1 MYRVFFCL
9 TLLKYSDMK
18 IAFHG
23 AAKEVTGSKHL
34 ITTNDGKKIL
44 LDCGMFQGKGKETD
58 EMNRNLGFNPGE
70 IDYLILSH
78 AHIDHSGLIPYIV
91 KNGFEGMIICT
102 HATRDLCAIMLQDSG
117 RIQEHDTKTYNK
129 KLLKQGLPPVEPIYT
144 ADDALKSMQQFV
156 SISYGQ
162 KFRVTDNVTLTF
174 TDTGHILGSAAVN
187 LKVKED
193 DRVIN
198 FCFTGDIGRQTN
210 SILKNP
216 QPFPQADV
224 IVAESTYGNR
234 LHEIRR
240 EAQDKLLKVV
250 INTCIQKKGKL
261 IIPSF
266 SVGRTQEIVYAL
278 NQLEIAGRLPKVKTF
293 VDSPLSVNATNIYR
307 MHPECF
313 NKEILQVMENDPD
326 PFGFNN
332 LFYIQNIEDS
342 KRLNDSKEPCII
354 ISSSGMM
361 EAGRVKHH
369 LANNISNPNNTIL
382 VVGYCEPST
391 LGARIKQGDK
401 KISIFGNPYDVK
413 ANVEVLES
421 FSAHGDYAEMIVFMS
436 CQDKKQ
442 IKKMFLVHGEEQVI
456 NDYKKILEEN
466 RFSNIVIAEKAVQY
480 EI

>member
-1 MYRVFFCL
+1 
-9 TLLKYSDMK
+9 MK
-18 IAFHG
+18 IAFYG

-44 LDCGMFQGKGKETD
+44 LDCGMFQGKGDQTD
-58 EMNRNLGFNPGE
+58 KMNRNLGFEPKD

-91 KNGFEGMIICT
+91 KNGFDGMIICT

-129 KLLKQGLPPVEPIYT
+129 KLQKRGLPPVEPIYT
-144 ADDALKSMQQFV
+144 AEDALKSMQHFV
-156 SISYGQ
+156 SIAYEQ
-162 KFRVTDNVTLTF
+162 KFRVTDTVTLSF

-187 LKVKED
+187 LKIKEGEKI
-193 DRVIN
+193 IN

-210 SILKNP
+210 SILRTP
-216 QPFPQADV
+216 QPFPQADI
-224 IVAESTYGNR
+224 IVTESTYGNR
-234 LHEIRR
+234 LHEIRK
-240 EAQDKLLKVV
+240 EASNKLLKVV
-250 INTCIQKKGKL
+250 LDTCVRKKGKL

-266 SVGRTQEIVYAL
+266 SVGRTQEVVYAL
-278 NQLEIAGRLPKVKTF
+278 NQLENEGRMPKIKTF

-313 NKEILQVMENDPD
+313 NEDILHSMEKDPD

-332 LFYIQNIEDS
+332 LIYIQAIEDS
-342 KRLNDSKEPCII
+342 KKLNDLKEPCII

-369 LANNISNPNNTIL
+369 LANSISNEKNTVLI
-382 VVGYCEPST
+382 VGYCEPST
-391 LGARIKQGDK
+391 LGAKIKRGDK
-401 KISIFGNPYDVK
+401 QVSIHGNIYEVK
-413 ANVEVLES
+413 ADIVSLEE
-421 FSAHGDYAEMIVFMS
+421 FSAHGDYAEMIVYLS
-436 CQDKKQ
+436 CQDKNQ
-442 IKKMFLVHGEEQVI
+442 IQKMILVHGEEQVM

-466 RFSNIVIAEKAVQY
+466 RFRNIQLAEKGIEY
-480 EI
+480 EL

>member
-1 MYRVFFCL
+1 
-9 TLLKYSDMK
+9 MK
-18 IAFHG
+18 IAFYG

-44 LDCGMFQGKGKETD
+44 LDCGMFQGKGEETD
-58 EMNRNLGFNPGE
+58 KANRNFGFDPKE

-78 AHIDHSGLIPYIV
+78 AHIDHSGLIPYFV

-117 RIQEHDTKTYNK
+117 RIQESDTRTNNK
-129 KLLKQGLPPVEPIYT
+129 KLAKKGLPPQEPIYT
-144 ADDALKSMQQFV
+144 AADALKSLQQFV
-156 SISYGQ
+156 SITYEQ

-174 TDTGHILGSAAVN
+174 TDSGHILGSAAIN
-187 LKVKED
+187 LKIKED
-193 DRVIN
+193 GKVIN
-198 FCFTGDIGRQTN
+198 FCYTADIGRQTN
-210 SILKNP
+210 SILRNP

-234 LHEIRR
+234 LHEIKK
-240 EAQDKLLKVV
+240 EAQNKLQKIVV
-250 INTCIQKKGKL
+250 NTCVHKRGKL
-261 IIPSF
+261 IIPAF
-266 SVGRTQEIVYAL
+266 SVGRTQEVVYAL
-278 NQLEIAGRLPKVKTF
+278 NQLENEGRLPKVKIY

-313 NKEILQVMENDPD
+313 NAEILQTMEKDPD

-332 LFYIQNIEDS
+332 LIYIQAVEDS
-342 KRLNDSKEPCII
+342 KKLNEIKEPCII

-361 EAGRVKHH
+361 EAGRIKHH

-391 LGARIKQGDK
+391 LGARIKRGDK
-401 KISIFGNPYDVK
+401 EVSIHGTKYEVK
-413 ANVEVLES
+413 ADVQTLEE
-421 FSAHGDYAEMIVFMS
+421 FSAHGDYAEMIVYLS

-442 IKKMFLVHGEEQVI
+442 IKKMFLIHGEEQVI
-456 NDYKKILEEN
+456 VDYKKILEEN
-466 RFSNIVIAEKAVQY
+466 RFENIQIAEKAIDY

>member
-1 MYRVFFCL
+1 
-9 TLLKYSDMK
+9 MK

-34 ITTNDGKKIL
+34 ITTNDGRKIL
-44 LDCGMFQGKGKETD
+44 LDCGMFQGKGEETD
-58 EMNRNLGFNPGE
+58 KMNRNFGFNPKE

-78 AHIDHSGLIPYIV
+78 AHIDHSGLIPFIV

-129 KLLKQGLPPVEPIYT
+129 KLQKKGLPPVEPIYT
-144 ADDALKSMQQFV
+144 ADDAQKSLQHFV
-156 SISYGQ
+156 SIGYEQ
-162 KFRVTDNVTLTF
+162 KFRVTDNVTLSF
-174 TDTGHILGSAAVN
+174 TDSGHILGSAAVN
-187 LKVKED
+187 LKIKEGD
-193 DRVIN
+193 KIIN

-210 SILKNP
+210 SIIRNP

-234 LHEIRR
+234 LHEIRK

-278 NQLEIAGRLPKVKTF
+278 NQLELAGRLPKVKTF

-313 NKEILQVMENDPD
+313 NKEILQVMEKDPD

-332 LFYIQNIEDS
+332 LYYIQSVDDS
-342 KRLNDSKEPCII
+342 KRLNESKEPCII

-369 LANNISNPNNTIL
+369 LANSISDPKNTIL

-391 LGARIKQGDK
+391 LGARIKRGDK
-401 KISIFGNPYDVK
+401 KVSIFGNPYDVK
-413 ANVEVLES
+413 ADVEVLES
-421 FSAHGDYAEMIVFMS
+421 FSAHGDYAEMIVYLS

-442 IKKMFLVHGEEQVI
+442 IKKIFLVHGDEQVI
-456 NDYKKILEEN
+456 QDYKKILEEN
-466 RFSNIVIAEKAVQY
+466 RFENIQIAEKGIEY
-480 EI
+480 EIN

>member
-1 MYRVFFCL
+1 
-9 TLLKYSDMK
+9 MK
-18 IAFHG
+18 IAFYG

-44 LDCGMFQGKGKETD
+44 LDCGMFQGKGEETD
-58 EMNRNLGFNPGE
+58 KANRNFGFDPKE

-78 AHIDHSGLIPYIV
+78 AHIDHSGLIPYFV

-117 RIQEHDTKTYNK
+117 RIQESDTRTNNK
-129 KLLKQGLPPVEPIYT
+129 KLAKKGLPPQEPIYT
-144 ADDALKSMQQFV
+144 AADALKSLQQFV
-156 SISYGQ
+156 SITYEQ

-174 TDTGHILGSAAVN
+174 TDSGHILGSAAIN
-187 LKVKED
+187 LKIKED
-193 DRVIN
+193 GKVIN
-198 FCFTGDIGRQTN
+198 FCYTADIGRQTN
-210 SILKNP
+210 SILRNP

-234 LHEIRR
+234 LHEIKK
-240 EAQDKLLKVV
+240 EAQNKLQKIVV
-250 INTCIQKKGKL
+250 NTCVHKRGKL
-261 IIPSF
+261 IIPAF
-266 SVGRTQEIVYAL
+266 SVGRTQEVVYAL
-278 NQLEIAGRLPKVKTF
+278 NQLENEGRLPKVKIY

-313 NKEILQVMENDPD
+313 NAEILQTMEKDPD

-332 LFYIQNIEDS
+332 LIYIQAVEDS
-342 KRLNDSKEPCII
+342 KKLNEIKEPCII

-361 EAGRVKHH
+361 EAGRIKHH

-391 LGARIKQGDK
+391 LGARIKRGDK
-401 KISIFGNPYDVK
+401 EVSIHGTKYEVK
-413 ANVEVLES
+413 ADVQTLEE
-421 FSAHGDYAEMIVFMS
+421 FSAHGDYAEMIVYLS

-442 IKKMFLVHGEEQVI
+442 IKKMFLIHGEEQVI
-456 NDYKKILEEN
+456 VDYKKILKEN
-466 RFSNIVIAEKAVQY
+466 RFENIQIAEKAIDY

>member
-1 MYRVFFCL
+1 
-9 TLLKYSDMK
+9 MK

-44 LDCGMFQGKGKETD
+44 LDCGMFQGKGEETD
-58 EMNRNLGFNPGE
+58 KMNRNFGFNPKE

-78 AHIDHSGLIPYIV
+78 AHIDHSGLIPFIV

-129 KLLKQGLPPVEPIYT
+129 KLQKKGLPPVEPIYT
-144 ADDALKSMQQFV
+144 ADDAQKSLQHFV
-156 SISYGQ
+156 SIGYEQ
-162 KFRVTDNVTLTF
+162 KFRVTDNVTLSF
-174 TDTGHILGSAAVN
+174 TDSGHILGSAAVN
-187 LKVKED
+187 LKIKEGD
-193 DRVIN
+193 KIIN

-210 SILKNP
+210 SIIRNP

-234 LHEIRR
+234 LHEIRK

-278 NQLEIAGRLPKVKTF
+278 NQLELAGRLPKVKTF

-313 NKEILQVMENDPD
+313 NKEILQVMEKDPD

-332 LFYIQNIEDS
+332 LYYIQSVDDS
-342 KRLNDSKEPCII
+342 KRLNESKEPCII

-369 LANNISNPNNTIL
+369 LANSISDPKNTIL

-391 LGARIKQGDK
+391 LGARIKRGDK
-401 KISIFGNPYDVK
+401 KVSIFGNPYDVK
-413 ANVEVLES
+413 ADVEVLES
-421 FSAHGDYAEMIVFMS
+421 FSAHGDYAEMIVYLS

-442 IKKMFLVHGEEQVI
+442 IKKIFLVHGDEQVI
-456 NDYKKILEEN
+456 QDYKKILEEN
-466 RFSNIVIAEKAVQY
+466 RFENIQIAEKGIEY
-480 EI
+480 EIN